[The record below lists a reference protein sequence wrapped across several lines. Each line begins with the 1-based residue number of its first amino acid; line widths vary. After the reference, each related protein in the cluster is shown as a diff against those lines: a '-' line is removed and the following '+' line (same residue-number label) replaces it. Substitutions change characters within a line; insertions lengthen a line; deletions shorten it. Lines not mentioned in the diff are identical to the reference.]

1 MESSLQEKLAVALE
15 RLAQAQ
21 RVMLWEAS
29 APLGLSPTQ
38 GLILLH
44 LYRREPTVRR
54 VGVLAQTFNLTPATV
69 SDAVRVLVA
78 KGLLE
83 RKTGADRR
91 IQELELTPQGLQ
103 HVQRLERWDAPLRQA
118 LQILTSEQQQSLYSL
133 LLPLLAQL
141 VNAQVITVAR
151 MCLLCQYFQA
161 DADRYYCNLLHKP
174 LTSSDLQIECPDF
187 SPALARP

>member
-1 MESSLQEKLAVALE
+1 MQEKLAVALE

-44 LYRREPTVRR
+44 LYRREPTARR

-141 VNAQVITVAR
+141 VDAQVITVAR

-161 DADRYYCNLLHKP
+161 DLDQYYCNLLHKP
-174 LTSSDLQIECPDF
+174 LTSGDLQIECPDF